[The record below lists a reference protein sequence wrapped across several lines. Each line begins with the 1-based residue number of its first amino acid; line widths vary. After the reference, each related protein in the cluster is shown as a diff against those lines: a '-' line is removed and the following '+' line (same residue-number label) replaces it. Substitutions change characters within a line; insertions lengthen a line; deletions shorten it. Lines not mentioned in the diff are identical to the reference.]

1 MSTNIF
7 SLDSKVA
14 IYVPST
20 VNTNELDKNSLQKYF
35 ENLVLAEFSELFG
48 GATATSARGAWMS
61 PEAGLVTEDVTVIYS
76 FCRDDDFKDNF
87 DKVVALAGLI
97 CKGMQQ
103 EAVTLEYNNKVA
115 FITPEMS

>member
-7 SLDSKVA
+7 TLDSKVA

-20 VNTNELDKNSLQKYF
+20 VNTNELAKNSLTKYY
-35 ENLVLAEFSELFG
+35 ENLVLAEFSDLFG

-61 PEAGLVTEDVTVIYS
+61 PGAGLVTEDVTVIYS
-76 FCRDDDFKDNF
+76 FCRDDDFKNNF

-97 CKGMQQ
+97 CKGMKQ

-115 FITPEMS
+115 FITPDMS